1 MFGEAAQAP
10 EVVRAQLAANATRAA
25 QLAERLRHSPPRA
38 VVTCA
43 RGSSDHAAS
52 YGKYLIETELGRAV
66 ASVGPSIASV
76 YRRPLELGDSLF
88 VTVSQSGRSPDLLRL
103 IRQRTTRLHGHI
115 MSAQAASRHRPSDAV
130 MNRERVPP
138 REGTRPV

>member
-1 MFGEAAQAP
+1 RRSVAGRDAMKPTVISAMAREAAQSA
-10 EVVRAQLAANATRAA
+10 EAARRQIARCGDRFAE
-25 QLAERLRHSPPRA
+25 LGERLRKRPPRF

-76 YRRPLELGDSLF
+76 YRRRPLELADCLF
-88 VTVSQSGRSPDLLRL
+88 VTVSPSGK
-103 IRQRTTRLHGHI
+103 
-115 MSAQAASRHRPSDAV
+115 
-130 MNRERVPP
+130 
-138 REGTRPV
+138 

>member
-1 MFGEAAQAP
+1 SAMAREASQA
-10 EVVRAQLAANATRAA
+10 AASARRQIARCA
-25 QLAERLRHSPPRA
+25 SGFAELGERLRRRSPRF

-76 YRRPLELGDSLF
+76 YQSGQSGQSRQSRQSRRRPPLDLADCLF
-88 VTVSQSGRSPDLLRL
+88 VT
-103 IRQRTTRLHGHI
+103 
-115 MSAQAASRHRPSDAV
+115 
-130 MNRERVPP
+130 
-138 REGTRPV
+138 